1 MTAEETSEK
10 FRGKPGKLT
19 SAAGA
24 AFLLSLTV
32 LFAGPSYLYF
42 RNILQIPYYYTDMFW
57 NFAAYALL
65 AGAVLTVVLL
75 FLKGKVHQRAA
86 AGVFALGLLFW
97 IQGNFLVWDYGVLDG
112 RRIYWRYYVL
122 EGIVDSTIWIAVLTI
137 VMIKARFFYRHIAWA
152 SVALIVIQGGGLAA
166 EIFKAPEEPE
176 WKSYSVGYND
186 ETMFEFSREQNVIIL
201 VLDMFQPDLF
211 QEIIEEDP
219 EYGKLFDGFTFY
231 RNAIGGFPTTYPSV
245 TFILSGRQYD
255 NSIPIQDF
263 IKNTFLTNSI
273 PLALKESG
281 YQVDLHALVSPRA
294 IYFSEEVASNAS
306 PQAGRTAVERNVD
319 RKKATGEILEL
330 TLFRYVPHVFKSGF
344 YFVPYIEPR
353 EGRRIE
359 QDLVFYN
366 SLAANTTVSSEN
378 RVFKFYHLKGA
389 HPPYRIDSELRQ
401 VELPQTRFGYKE
413 QGKAALKIA
422 GELIRQLKNNDVYDN
437 SLIFIVTDHGN
448 PWASHGIAT
457 ELLGKTD
464 GPVEYDTVDEK
475 VVAAGIG
482 LLLAKPFDSTGSL
495 TISDSPVTLGD
506 IPQTIA
512 SELGLDREFPGRSI
526 FSVGER
532 EERERKF
539 FYYVWDDGWDHSY
552 LPDIEVFTVNG
563 HSWLPG
569 SWNPTD
575 TILEPGM

>member
-1 MTAEETSEK
+1 MTAGKKSEK
-10 FRGKPGKLT
+10 IRRKPGKLI
-19 SAAGA
+19 SSAGA
-24 AFLLSLTV
+24 AFLLSLTL

-57 NFAAYALL
+57 NFAVYALL
-65 AGAVLTVVLL
+65 AGAVLTTILL
-75 FLKGKVHQRAA
+75 LLKGEIHQRAA
-86 AGVFALGLLFW
+86 AGFFALGLLFW
-97 IQGNFLVWDYGVLDG
+97 IQGTFLVWDYGVLDG
-112 RRIYWRYYVL
+112 RRIFWRYYVL
-122 EGIVDSTIWIAVLTI
+122 EGLVDSTIWIAVLTI
-137 VMIKARFFYRHIAWA
+137 VLIKARFFYRHIAWA
-152 SVALIVIQGGGLAA
+152 SLALIVIQGGGLAA
-166 EIFKAPEEPE
+166 EILPAPEEPE

-186 ETMFEFSREQNVIIL
+186 ETMFEFSREENVIIL

-263 IKNTFLTNSI
+263 IKDTFLTASI

-294 IYFSEEVASNAS
+294 IYFSEEVASNAG
-306 PQAGRTAVERNVD
+306 PRAGRTRVERKVD
-319 RKKATGEILEL
+319 RKQAAGELLEL

-344 YFVPYIEPR
+344 YFVPYIETR
-353 EGRRIE
+353 DSRRIL
-359 QDLVFYN
+359 QDLIFYN
-366 SLAANTTVSSEN
+366 SLVANTVVSSEN
-378 RVFKFYHLKGA
+378 SVFKFYHLQGA
-389 HPPYRIDSELRQ
+389 HPPYRLNSELRQ
-401 VELPQTRFGYKE
+401 VELPQDRFGYKE

-422 GELIRQLKNNDVYDN
+422 GELISQLKKNDVYDN

-448 PWASHGIAT
+448 PWASHGIKR
-457 ELLGKTD
+457 ELLGRTD
-464 GPVEYDTVDEK
+464 EAVDYDIVEERVISS
-475 VVAAGIG
+475 AIS
-482 LLLAKPFDSTGSL
+482 LLLAKPFNSTGSL
-495 TISDSPVTLGD
+495 KISDAPVTLGD

-512 SELGLDREFPGRSI
+512 SELELDREFPGRSI
-526 FSVGER
+526 LSVGET
-532 EERERKF
+532 EEREREF

-563 HSWLPG
+563 HGWLPG
-569 SWNPTD
+569 SWSPTD